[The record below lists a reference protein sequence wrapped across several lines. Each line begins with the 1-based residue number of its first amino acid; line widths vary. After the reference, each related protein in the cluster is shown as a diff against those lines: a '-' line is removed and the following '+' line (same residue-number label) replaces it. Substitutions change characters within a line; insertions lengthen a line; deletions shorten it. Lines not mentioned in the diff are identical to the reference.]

1 MRQPV
6 RLSALR
12 GRSVSRRRP
21 AVRRCGP
28 AVATLAVIGAVAS
41 SWLLTRG
48 ADDGLSVLEPEPAAV
63 LGPVES
69 VSVDYSTDAALV
81 AELTE
86 GPELS
91 ATGLA
96 GTVTEVSMTEGGPV
110 TAGQVLYR
118 VGGVPVVAYGGETVL
133 YRPLS
138 SGTRGED
145 VALAQRLLNQLV
157 DGSNLETDGVFGA
170 TTVDAVRAFERTWTS
185 QPSGTFQPEWFS
197 YLPTEEF
204 LVASVEIRLGL
215 PAPAAG
221 EPVAVGSTT
230 LSAAQLSSATDGPA
244 GNYEFLVQG
253 ESIPVELGADGT
265 WIITDIPAATT
276 LALAQATP
284 GEDRVSLSGRTRLVD
299 GEPGLAVPASA
310 VITDAGGGTC
320 VAVAD
325 RDSPRD
331 ADIVAVAV
339 VGSSIDGRAQ
349 LSATLEEGALV
360 LVNPVQILGDLSC
373 PSS

>member
-1 MRQPV
+1 MT
-6 RLSALR
+6 
-12 GRSVSRRRP
+12 RRRRTG
-21 AVRRCGP
+21 RRWGP
-28 AVATLAVIGAVAS
+28 AVATLAVIGAVAA

-48 ADDGLSVLEPEPAAV
+48 ADDGLTGLEPEPAAV
-63 LGPVES
+63 LAPVES
-69 VSVDYSTDAALV
+69 VSVDYSADAALT

-86 GPELS
+86 GPELP
-91 ATGLA
+91 ATGLS
-96 GTVTEVSMTEGGPV
+96 GTVTEVSLTEGELV

-118 VGGVPVVAYGGETVL
+118 VGGVPVIAYGGETVL

-138 SGTRGED
+138 SGSRGED

-157 DGSNLETDGVFGA
+157 DGSNLEDDGVFGA
-170 TTVDAVRAFERTWTS
+170 ATADAVRAFERTWTAT
-185 QPSGTFQPEWFS
+185 PSGVFQPEWFS

-204 LVASVEIRLGL
+204 LVASVEVRLGF

-230 LSAAQLSSATDGPA
+230 LSGVQLSSVTDGPA
-244 GNYEFLVQG
+244 GDYEFLVQG
-253 ESIPVELGADGT
+253 ESIPVELEANGT
-265 WIITDIPAATT
+265 WVIADLQAAITV
-276 LALAQATP
+276 ALAQATP
-284 GEDRVSLSGRTRLVD
+284 GEDRVNLSGRTRLLE

-310 VITDAGGGTC
+310 IITDAAGATC

-325 RDSPRD
+325 RDTPRE

-349 LSATLEEGALV
+349 LNAAVEERALV